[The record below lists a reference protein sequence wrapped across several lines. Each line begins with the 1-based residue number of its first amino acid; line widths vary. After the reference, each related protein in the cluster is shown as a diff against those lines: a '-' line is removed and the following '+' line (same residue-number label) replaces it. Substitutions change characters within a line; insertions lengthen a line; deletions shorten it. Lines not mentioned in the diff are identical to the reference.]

1 MKEKQNDYVKKK
13 RKQYDDKMP
22 KQKIKKMWLCI

>member
-1 MKEKQNDYVKKK
+1 MKEKQNDYAKK

-22 KQKIKKMWLCI
+22 KQEIKKMWLCI